1 MQNIKKKS
9 AVLLV
14 IAFCVF
20 GGCTKTVQ
28 RNLETFILPDQP
40 VIAPVPSGTDF
51 ILSENNF
58 IDLTKYII
66 ELQSTLEQCNAQS
79 EVFNGER

>member
-1 MQNIKKKS
+1 M
-9 AVLLV
+9 

-28 RNLETFILPDQP
+28 RNLETFIIPERP
-40 VIAPVPSGTDF
+40 VIDPVPSGTDF
-51 ILSENNF
+51 SLSENNF

-66 ELQSTLEQCNAQS
+66 ELQSTLEQCNAQA
-79 EVFNGER
+79 EVYNGAR

>member
-1 MQNIKKKS
+1 M
-9 AVLLV
+9 

-28 RNLETFILPDQP
+28 RNLETFTFPDQP
-40 VIAPVPSGTDF
+40 VISPVPSGTDF

-66 ELQSTLEQCNAQS
+66 ELQSTLEQCNAQA
-79 EVFNGER
+79 EVYNGAR